1 MLNDNIELM
10 NSENIKKIIEILE
23 EKKLKN
29 IEAFDLKTRS
39 DIIKFIIL
47 ATCSNEKNCRNISYE
62 VEELLKELKYDVKRE
77 GDFPG
82 DWIILDTGDIL
93 IEIFTED
100 TRKHYNLEKL
110 WGDSKN
116 RLEEITNKRLRKKRG

>member
-1 MLNDNIELM
+1 M
-10 NSENIKKIIEILE
+10 NPENIKQIIQILE

-29 IEAFDLKTRS
+29 IEAFDLKTKS
-39 DIIKFIIL
+39 EVIKFIIL
-47 ATCSNEKNCRNISYE
+47 ATCANEKNCRTISYE
-62 VEELLKELKYDVKRE
+62 IEEILKSLNYQVKRE

-82 DWIILDTGDIL
+82 DWIILDMGDIL

-100 TRKHYNLEKL
+100 TRKYYSLEKL

-116 RLEEITNKRLRKKRG
+116 RLVETTKKKKKK

>member
-1 MLNDNIELM
+1 M
-10 NSENIKKIIEILE
+10 NPEEIKKIIELLE

-29 IEAFDLKTRS
+29 IEAFDLKTKS
-39 DIIKFIIL
+39 NIIKCIIL
-47 ATCSNEKNCRNISYE
+47 ATCSNEKNCRIISYE
-62 VEELLKELKYDVKRE
+62 IEEALKNLNYTVNRE

-82 DWIILDTGDIL
+82 DWIILDTGNFL

-100 TRKHYNLEKL
+100 TRKYYNLEKL

-116 RLEEITNKRLRKKRG
+116 RLAEVTNKRRKRKEK